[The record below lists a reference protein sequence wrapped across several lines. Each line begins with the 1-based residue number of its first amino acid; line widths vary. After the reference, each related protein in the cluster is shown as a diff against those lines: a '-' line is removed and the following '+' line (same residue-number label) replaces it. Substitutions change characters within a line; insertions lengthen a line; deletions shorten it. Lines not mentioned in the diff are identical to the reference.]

1 MSEKETIFSKIIKK
15 EIPSRFLYE
24 DEHCIVIDD
33 ISPQAPVHMLVIPKN
48 LCLGLSMHQLKIKI
62 CWVIYYL

>member
-15 EIPSRFLYE
+15 EIPSTFLYE

-33 ISPQAPVHMLVIPKN
+33 ISPQAPVHM
-48 LCLGLSMHQLKIKI
+48 
-62 CWVIYYL
+62 